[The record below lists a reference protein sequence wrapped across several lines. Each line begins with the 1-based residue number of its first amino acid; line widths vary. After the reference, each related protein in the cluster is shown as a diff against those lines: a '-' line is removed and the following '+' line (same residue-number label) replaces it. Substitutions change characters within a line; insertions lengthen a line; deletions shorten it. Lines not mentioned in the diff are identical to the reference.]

1 MNEKELIEE
10 LLADL
15 CILHTDGLP
24 NLQSDVSI
32 SYISEFFNK
41 RGMWERGQTL
51 IENLFEDDKQF
62 KNPELNKVIS
72 YKTVNGD
79 DAEGKVGNL
88 LRRPDTEDA
97 YKKAVATL
105 GGEDSDSYKK
115 AMDDLGGEG
124 QPDRDIE
131 GEREKKDDSGEA
143 GGGEEPETGT
153 AFDPKTKGG
162 TAYLKGLSD
171 TDPAKPA
178 NMKDDSEET
187 LSAGGV
193 VYPVGGG
200 YYADSPG
207 GKPKYRKAT
216 DENVDLTDFRYILE
230 AESVVGKEVVKKVVT
245 VDDKNTSTETIPLVV
260 TGDKTKKKDAPPKR
274 GKKNKKLDQTK
285 NTKGEFNEGNLSKD
299 GVTDE
304 QFEANSKI
312 KPTPSQIKVEQ
323 IDKFFLDE
331 SGNTKFPKKYIK
343 VLARMLSTKP
353 GGVTISDFTDA
364 SGAGTVSSTM
374 GELLSM
380 MSATI
385 KDDNEAKEFFG
396 MLREHVKKNGKDSI
410 IDIGWVNSAEK
421 VRKTQFQRYDRTY
434 GKGNWELDNM
444 AWDVEG
450 EVEALG
456 MENYK
461 QNKGFS
467 TDVYAKVKVGGEYVL
482 DEISLKKEIKANLL
496 NATSGRVQ
504 DIMVRGAASSEDLKR
519 YEELNTKIDALLG
532 LTDKNLVSERKKLI
546 SERNSIIEKYN
557 VNVPDTAKVSYAQKK
572 QRELHEE
579 FIQNASTEIEEFF
592 NNFCNKDDASKTNIA
607 TSITNKM
614 NQKPDYTAQVT
625 KKMNDICEGI
635 QSGLSYENV
644 LMKNEGKTNYQKLN
658 LAVMIAIDDTN
669 ENSNASTSY
678 KSIVENSHNHSKAVR
693 KFLLEDKN
701 ARNGLFASIRDAF
714 PLRSLF
720 EGEENMILG
729 DVSADRQVLQDVFGV
744 EEFSELEQKLT
755 IRDEPPPPS
764 IVYRVVGP
772 GGSNIDIPIAE
783 ISSRPDGIGYGG
795 TWKLEMKVHDEFG
808 KKLRESNLKLNN

>member
-24 NLQSDVSI
+24 NLQSERSI

-124 QPDRDIE
+124 QPNRDIE
-131 GEREKKDDSGEA
+131 GEREKKDDG

-162 TAYLKGLSD
+162 KDYLENLPVG
-171 TDPAKPA
+171 DPARKNPI
-178 NMKDDSEET
+178 
-187 LSAGGV
+187 
-193 VYPVGGG
+193 VYPLGGG
-200 YYADSPG
+200 YYSDTPD
-207 GKPKYRKAT
+207 GKPMYKKIDESFYIIEQET
-216 DENVDLTDFRYILE
+216 DVVDTRDNKNVP
-230 AESVVGKEVVKKVVT
+230 VVV
-245 VDDKNTSTETIPLVV
+245 L
-260 TGDKTKKKDAPPKR
+260 GDKEKSQVQKKIDTIKKKK

-772 GGSNIDIPIAE
+772 DGSNIDIPIAE